1 LNKRKSDGTQEL
13 TGKFRGGVYIITRQ
27 AKEQVMR
34 KRSRQALEV
43 ELTKQVG
50 TDVRF

>member
-1 LNKRKSDGTQEL
+1 M
-13 TGKFRGGVYIITRQ
+13 GVCTIARQ

-34 KRSRQALEV
+34 KRSRQAPEV